1 MSPLPPPSEPQD
13 ALALNAPRSRADL
26 FWSFN
31 ALALQGFGGV
41 LAIIQRELV
50 DKKKWLTLQQFA
62 EDWAVAQVLPGPN
75 VMNLSLMIGGR
86 HFGWSGAACALA
98 GMITAPVIIVLL
110 LAAVLA
116 QWADASALQGAMRGL
131 AAVSAGMIAAVG
143 LRMSFALKTHPLGL
157 AWCVVLAAL
166 TFAAVALLRWP
177 MITVLLGAGVLSV
190 MMTYRQL
197 SAKKGA
203 P

>member
-1 MSPLPPPSEPQD
+1 MSHSSAKNEGDEPSAQ
-13 ALALNAPRSRADL
+13 NAPRSRADL

-31 ALALQGFGGV
+31 FLALQGFGGV

-62 EDWAVAQVLPGPN
+62 EDWAVAPVLPGPH

-110 LAAVLA
+110 LAALVA
-116 QWADASALQGAMRGL
+116 QWADAPALQGAMRGL

-143 LRMSFALKTHPLGL
+143 LRMSFALKTHALGL
-157 AWCVVLAAL
+157 AGCVVLASL

-177 MITVLLGAGVLSV
+177 MITVLLGAGTLSV
-190 MMTYRQL
+190 WWTYRRMS
-197 SAKKGA
+197 SARIES
-203 P
+203 

>member
-1 MSPLPPPSEPQD
+1 MPSPQAPTTASDLPAE
-13 ALALNAPRSRADL
+13 NAPRSRADL

-41 LAIIQRELV
+41 LAIVQRELV
-50 DKKKWLTLQQFA
+50 DKKKWLTMHQFA

-110 LAAVLA
+110 LAALVA
-116 QWADASALQGAMRGL
+116 QWADAPVLQGAMRGL

-143 LRMSFALKTHPLGL
+143 LRMSFALKTHVLGV
-157 AWCVVLAAL
+157 AWCVVLATV

-177 MITVLLGAGVLSV
+177 MIGVLLGVGVVSV
-190 MMTYRQL
+190 LLTYRRLTQRNT
-197 SAKKGA
+197 S

>member
-1 MSPLPPPSEPQD
+1 MH
-13 ALALNAPRSRADL
+13 
-26 FWSFN
+26 
-31 ALALQGFGGV
+31 
-41 LAIIQRELV
+41 
-50 DKKKWLTLQQFA
+50 QFA

-110 LAAVLA
+110 LAALVA
-116 QWADASALQGAMRGL
+116 QWADAPVLQGAMRGL

-143 LRMSFALKTHPLGL
+143 LRMSFALKTHVLGV
-157 AWCVVLAAL
+157 AWCVVLATV

-177 MITVLLGAGVLSV
+177 MIGVLLGVGVVSV
-190 MMTYRQL
+190 LLTYRRLTQRKT
-197 SAKKGA
+197 S